1 MSLLSAHVNN
11 YASRVNIA
19 AKVFGQYGDFIHTV
33 IRCKVRNEAQADD
46 LFQDLFLS
54 MVSKPPPSLQ
64 NIKGYLYRAI
74 THDVVDAVRRMER
87 YEGHVRKYGDQLNYS
102 INKNGFEDAL
112 IEREELD
119 KLFALISE
127 NLPESESKAI
137 ALRYRDS
144 HSIKEVAEK
153 MGVEKRTVSS
163 YISVG
168 LRKIRQL
175 FVNDSVRCLND
186 SP

>member
-1 MSLLSAHVNN
+1 MTLLSVHANN

-19 AKVFGQYGDFIHTV
+19 AKVFGQYGDFIHAV

-46 LFQDLFLS
+46 LFQDFFLS
-54 MVSKPPPSLQ
+54 IVSNPPASLQ
-64 NIKGYLYRAI
+64 NIKGYIYRAI
-74 THDVVDAVRRMER
+74 TNDIVDAVRRMER
-87 YEGHVRKYGDQLNYS
+87 YEGHVSKYSEHLNYS
-102 INKNGFEDAL
+102 INKNSLEEVL

-119 KLFALISE
+119 RLFALIRE
-127 NLPESESKAI
+127 RLPGSESEAI

-144 HSIKEVAEK
+144 NSIKEVAKK

-168 LRKIRQL
+168 LKKIRHL
-175 FVNDSVRCLND
+175 FMIK
-186 SP
+186 

>member
-1 MSLLSAHVNN
+1 MPLVSVHVNN
-11 YASRVNIA
+11 YAVRVNIA
-19 AKVFGQYGDFIHTV
+19 AKVFGQYGDFIYAV

-54 MVSKPPPSLQ
+54 IVSRPPPSLQ

-74 THDVVDAVRRMER
+74 THDIVDAVRRIER
-87 YEGHVRKYGDQLNYS
+87 YESNIRKYGDQLNYS

-112 IEREELD
+112 LEREELD
-119 KLFALISE
+119 RLFALIRE
-127 NLPESESKAI
+127 RLPESESEAI
-137 ALRYRDS
+137 TLRYRDS
-144 HSIKEVAEK
+144 HSIKEVAKK

-168 LRKIRQL
+168 LKKIRQL
-175 FVNDSVRCLND
+175 LTVK
-186 SP
+186 